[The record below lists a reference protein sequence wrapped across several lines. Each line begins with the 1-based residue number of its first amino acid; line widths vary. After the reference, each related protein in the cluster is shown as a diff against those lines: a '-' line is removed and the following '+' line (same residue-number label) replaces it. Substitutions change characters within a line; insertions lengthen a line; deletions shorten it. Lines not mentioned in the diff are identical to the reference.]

1 MGGLGGAAITK
12 YYDRKEEG
20 TLNKGAVVG
29 FWFLNFDFDGSKTE
43 RQKFEENMTC
53 FHYSMLVV
61 KCDP

>member
-29 FWFLNFDFDGSKTE
+29 F
-43 RQKFEENMTC
+43 
-53 FHYSMLVV
+53 
-61 KCDP
+61 